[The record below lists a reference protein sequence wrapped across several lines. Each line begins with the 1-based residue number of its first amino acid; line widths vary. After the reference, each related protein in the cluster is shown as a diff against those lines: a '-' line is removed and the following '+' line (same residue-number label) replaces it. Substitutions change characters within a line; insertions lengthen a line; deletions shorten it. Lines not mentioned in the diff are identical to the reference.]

1 MGDTYDLLVIG
12 GGMAGLSAAAWSV
25 REGRSV
31 ALVEKGAMGGTAVNA
46 GFVWTAPSYEV
57 LREVN
62 PDGDPALAR
71 ALVDGFDPAIEW
83 VRSLDVECLPAVTV
97 LRFGRGHQ
105 TDMTNYLRLCEQI
118 VRDDPSSIVIQP
130 GVTESLLTDDDGA
143 VTGAIVVGPD
153 GERHEL
159 HAGAT
164 LIATGGFQADPGRRS
179 SIHPNA
185 PGIPLRSNHYSTGD
199 GLRLAESVGGAF
211 RGEDAGFYGH
221 IFPGGVAVTEN
232 DDYLGITLYYSEH
245 AVLFNLEGQRFV
257 DESVGDHL
265 TTLAVLDQ
273 PEGRALMISDARV
286 REDWILQPY
295 VEGVHPRD
303 TFDIAYQ
310 RGARAA
316 VAESIDELEHL
327 PEDWGYDGPTIRQA
341 LLDFNRACV
350 DGGLEPPR
358 RYDATPIDTPPFYV
372 IEAVP
377 AISFTFG
384 GVTIDENARVLNEE
398 GTPIHGLFAAGADA
412 GGVFVRAYAG
422 GIAAALVFAL
432 AAAKTAARDGAAV
445 A

>member
-1 MGDTYDLLVIG
+1 MTDVDLLVIG

-25 REGRSV
+25 REGRSIV
-31 ALVEKGAMGGTAVNA
+31 LVEKGAMGGTAVNA
-46 GFVWTAPSYEV
+46 GFIWTAPTYEV

-62 PDGDPALAR
+62 PDGDPTLAR

-83 VRSLDVECLPAVTV
+83 VRSLDVECLPPVTV

-105 TDMTNYLRLCEQI
+105 TDMTNYLRICEQI
-118 VRDDPSSIVIQP
+118 VRDDPRSDVIQP
-130 GVTESLLTDDDGA
+130 GRPESLVTGDDGA

-153 GERHEL
+153 GERREIR
-159 HAGAT
+159 ASAT
-164 LIATGGFQADPGRRS
+164 LLATGGFQANPELRA

-185 PGIPLRSNHYSTGD
+185 AGIPLRSNHYSTGD
-199 GLRLAESVGGAF
+199 GLRLAQSVGGAF

-221 IFPGGVAVTEN
+221 IFPAGVTVGEN

-245 AVLFNLEGQRFV
+245 AVLFNLEGRRFV
-257 DESVGDHL
+257 DETVGDHL
-265 TTLAVLDQ
+265 NTLAVLDQ
-273 PEGRALMISDARV
+273 PEGRALMISDARI
-286 REDWILQPY
+286 RDEWILQPY

-303 TFDIAYQ
+303 TFDIAFQ

-327 PEDWGYDGPTIRQA
+327 PEDWGYEGPTIRQA
-341 LLDFNRACV
+341 LLDFNRGCV
-350 DGGLEPPR
+350 EGGLEPPR
-358 RYDATPIDTPPFYV
+358 RYDSTPIDTPPFFV

-384 GVTIDENARVLNEE
+384 GLSIDEHARVLD
-398 GTPIHGLFAAGADA
+398 GDGVPIHGLFAAGADA

-422 GIAAALVFAL
+422 GLAAALVFAL
-432 AAAKTAARDGAAV
+432 AAAKSAVADAAAV
-445 A
+445 TR